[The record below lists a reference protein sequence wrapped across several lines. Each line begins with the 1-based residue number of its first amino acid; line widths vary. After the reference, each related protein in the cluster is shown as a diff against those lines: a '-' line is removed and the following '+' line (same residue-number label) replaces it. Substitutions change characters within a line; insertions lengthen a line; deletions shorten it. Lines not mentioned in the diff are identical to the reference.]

1 VIVGGPKEDFS
12 PPELQALSAYF
23 AGGGNGL
30 FLLDPFTVPGLARY
44 LEQFGFTL
52 AEDIVV
58 DNQTQVSGGDPLM
71 PIIGTFSKEVFPRDP
86 RGEPILPL
94 VRPVRVQNG
103 KAQAFAFS
111 GDSSW
116 ALKNRARVEQQ
127 SDLTF
132 VEGEDERGPLPV
144 AAVTSTGGEKSGKLV
159 VIGDSNFADNFY
171 ARIPGNV
178 DFFMN
183 TVGWMLG
190 RQELVAL
197 GRIANVPETKR
208 NFTPQQSLYLSASQA
223 RLFFWLMVVIEP
235 LAVFLIGMAV
245 FARRRQ
251 RG

>member
-1 VIVGGPKEDFS
+1 
-12 PPELQALSAYF
+12 
-23 AGGGNGL
+23 
-30 FLLDPFTVPGLARY
+30 
-44 LEQFGFTL
+44 
-52 AEDIVV
+52 
-58 DNQTQVSGGDPLM
+58 
-71 PIIGTFSKEVFPRDP
+71 
-86 RGEPILPL
+86 
-94 VRPVRVQNG
+94 
-103 KAQAFAFS
+103 
-111 GDSSW
+111 
-116 ALKNRARVEQQ
+116 
-127 SDLTF
+127 
-132 VEGEDERGPLPV
+132 
-144 AAVTSTGGEKSGKLV
+144 

-208 NFTPQQSLYLSASQA
+208 NFTPQQSLYLSASQS
-223 RLFFWLMVVIEP
+223 RLFFWLMVVVEP